1 MTTPAADR
9 FAQCK
14 AVAEHG
20 EPLTPDEIAEKASA
34 IARVRAEDE
43 RRRQPSPQLDLDAAA

>member
-1 MTTPAADR
+1 MTAADR

-14 AVAEHG
+14 ATAEHG
-20 EPLTPDEIAEKASA
+20 DPLTPEELAEKASA
-34 IARVRAEDE
+34 IAKVRAEDE